1 MDGVAK
7 FEVEAFCFLILFIA
21 VFWGAKDK
29 PCATRVNFSTLY
41 GSGRRGGTRGEK
53 SAEKIGKN
61 ISVFVFCFP
70 QSYPKKRRIRMRFVY
85 DRSSTDIFFCLLKKW
100 EWAYR

>member
-41 GSGRRGGTRGEK
+41 GSGRRGGNEGGKER
-53 SAEKIGKN
+53 GKN
-61 ISVFVFCFP
+61 WEKYF
-70 QSYPKKRRIRMRFVY
+70 RF
-85 DRSSTDIFFCLLKKW
+85 
-100 EWAYR
+100 